1 MTQSP
6 PDKMPDIFPD
16 GHKFDTSTYLT
27 APEGSPRLITAEQWK
42 EYQSL
47 KATLADDLARVEEY
61 LMNVQK
67 VSDQE
72 WTITAMSTGDKET
85 MFDGDATKA
94 LTIIRRLRGNQ

>member
-47 KATLADDLARVEEY
+47 KATLADDLARVEVALFMASMVRHLSE
-61 LMNVQK
+61 
-67 VSDQE
+67 SD
-72 WTITAMSTGDKET
+72 
-85 MFDGDATKA
+85 FDGFVDCMNEC

>member
-47 KATLADDLARVEEY
+47 KATLADDLAEIED
-61 LMNVQK
+61 LL
-67 VSDQE
+67 
-72 WTITAMSTGDKET
+72 TGLDGCLSHGAND
-85 MFDGDATKA
+85 FDEA
-94 LTIIRRLRGNQ
+94 LKIIRRLRGSL